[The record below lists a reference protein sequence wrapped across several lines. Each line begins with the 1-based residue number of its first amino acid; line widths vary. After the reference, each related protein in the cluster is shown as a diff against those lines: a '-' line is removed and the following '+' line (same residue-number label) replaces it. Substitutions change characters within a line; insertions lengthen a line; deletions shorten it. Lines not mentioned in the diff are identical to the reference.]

1 MKKNLIFPIVFFLIG
16 CSSPEAETVN
26 VTVPEKQTVIEDHE
40 YKLGEVMVM
49 DSV

>member
-26 VTVPEKQTVIEDHE
+26 DSTEKQTVIESR
-40 YKLGEVMVM
+40 V
-49 DSV
+49 